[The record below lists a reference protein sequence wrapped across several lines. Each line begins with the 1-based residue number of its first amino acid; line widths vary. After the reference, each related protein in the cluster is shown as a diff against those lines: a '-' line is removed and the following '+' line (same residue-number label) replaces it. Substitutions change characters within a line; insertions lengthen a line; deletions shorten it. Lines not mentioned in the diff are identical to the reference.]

1 MEILRRN
8 NLKVNT
14 TKCQLLR
21 REIIY
26 LGHKCS
32 EQGAFPD
39 PSKVEC
45 VREIQSPKNLK
56 QAAAFLG
63 LVNYYRKFIDNCAKM
78 QEPINRLKKKG
89 VKFVWDESCERRSYN

>member
-1 MEILRRN
+1 MLD
-8 NLKVNT
+8 T
-14 TKCQLLR
+14 
-21 REIIY
+21 Y
-26 LGHKCS
+26 
-32 EQGAFPD
+32 
-39 PSKVEC
+39 KVEC
-45 VREIQSPKNLK
+45 VREIQFPKNLK